1 MKPTGLLLL
10 VLLLTACGES
20 RQLQKQAASDAIA
33 GTEALE
39 SSATPKQAVP
49 VIAEG
54 VKTNVET
61 AVGEK
66 RKDLPPP
73 KMPAATIAGQS
84 QAYLNNAQATQ
95 KAFYESNSFWAWAG
109 GGLLAVLGI
118 LRFIPGA
125 HQPIVSLVQTL
136 LENRIDRA
144 ARQRKE
150 GLVDAAKVA
159 MDVIETLPD
168 EVGRSVKDRVFKKL
182 PSKAGD
188 AVKSYL
194 AEQE

>member
-1 MKPTGLLLL
+1 MKTILLPLL
-10 VLLLTACGES
+10 LLLTACGEA

-33 GTEALE
+33 GTEAL
-39 SSATPKQAVP
+39 AATDTPKQAAP
-49 VIAEG
+49 IIAEG

-73 KMPAATIAGQS
+73 KMTPPAIAAQP
-84 QAYLNNAQATQ
+84 QPYLSNAQATQ
-95 KAFYESNSFWAWAG
+95 TAFYETNSFWAWIG
-109 GGLLAVLGI
+109 GALLTILGI
-118 LRFIPGA
+118 LRFVPGA

-136 LENRIDRA
+136 LENKMDRA
-144 ARQRKE
+144 ARQKKE
-150 GLVDAAKVA
+150 GLIEAAKVTI
-159 MDVIETLPD
+159 DVIEALPAD
-168 EVGRSVKDRVFKKL
+168 VGKQVKDTVFKKL

-194 AEQE
+194 EEQG